1 MKIKH
6 IIVLFIVVLNLAA
19 CSNEE
24 NPKEYLGE
32 IYSIGLDSI
41 MQKDDTLSS
50 DLKYIAIDRV
60 ILMS

>member
-6 IIVLFIVVLNLAA
+6 IIVIFIVVLNLAA
-19 CSNEE
+19 CSNGE

-41 MQKDDTLSS
+41 M
-50 DLKYIAIDRV
+50 
-60 ILMS
+60 